1 MCDPLTIAGI
11 AMSVGSSVVN
21 AVASNKVQAA
31 RNDAMAAERIRQN
44 TFDKEAAAVNTT
56 SQDRYQNFDAK
67 VAEGSQQLGDYIS
80 NQTAPEAQASEA
92 LPSAG
97 ASNITVQ
104 EEAKQ
109 KAKAKASTNA
119 SGKAL
124 GELRAFGD
132 VLGDTSRL
140 QARDAGQVAQIGG
153 FKTGSSNVLPYEL
166 EAANNKGAGLK
177 LFGDLLGGVGSVA
190 TSAGMMG
197 GKLPFGLGA
206 SAGVPVTK
214 AVKASVASPVRLGH
228 LYGGGK

>member
-21 AVASNKVQAA
+21 AVAANKVQSA

-44 TFDKEAAAVNTT
+44 TFDKQAEAVNLT
-56 SQDRYQNFDAK
+56 SQDRYQNFDEK

-153 FKTGSSNVLPYEL
+153 F
-166 EAANNKGAGLK
+166 
-177 LFGDLLGGVGSVA
+177 
-190 TSAGMMG
+190 
-197 GKLPFGLGA
+197 
-206 SAGVPVTK
+206 
-214 AVKASVASPVRLGH
+214 
-228 LYGGGK
+228 